1 MTKKKSF
8 SIYEDY
14 KKKNVQ
20 ENQKLAFLYVKN
32 LRAKIF
38 KTNALQKKV
47 SYSIT
52 DKKIFALMKSA
63 IKDLKAHFLSSN
75 FSFYSKNNQ
84 IFQFSFF
91 Y

>member
-14 KKKNVQ
+14 KKNVQ

-52 DKKIFALMKSA
+52 DKKSM
-63 IKDLKAHFLSSN
+63 H
-75 FSFYSKNNQ
+75 
-84 IFQFSFF
+84 
-91 Y
+91 